1 MDQTS
6 TVYLYTVLVIQLLVC
21 LLIFEFIRSPWK
33 GALLMIEEAEEELN
47 QRIFEED
54 EIGQYSFAAD
64 TSNQLGET
72 TLIGLKNRQA
82 VTVNDKVTA
91 L

>member
-64 TSNQLGET
+64 TSN
-72 TLIGLKNRQA
+72 
-82 VTVNDKVTA
+82 
-91 L
+91 

>member
-1 MDQTS
+1 
-6 TVYLYTVLVIQLLVC
+6 
-21 LLIFEFIRSPWK
+21 
-33 GALLMIEEAEEELN
+33 MIEEAEEELN

-91 L
+91 LQTSYEDPFSTIMAQLQT